1 LLVLAFEG
9 WAQCRLATDPDPSDE
24 PRGVSGWTCAVAGEP
39 DLDRILRLQPE
50 GAVQRV
56 PGPPIGVRVTSA
68 APGSPLAGARV
79 RLLGDPVFDG
89 RNGLA
94 NEDTREPIVPFHL
107 RIEGDGVA
115 LERRHVDAAGRPVST
130 LPGRPTAAPERAATA
145 IGVRTP
151 EDRVRFRERR
161 ADALRTALAAATTQ
175 IDEAALRRRLR
186 PFEAEAAERERRR
199 QAGEPE
205 APAITT
211 FMLGLALPYRITID
225 GEDGIVED
233 PSGAL
238 GPLDSHAPWQ
248 VQMAVGI
255 WDADA
260 LCGWIEGALSVPQP

>member
-50 GAVQRV
+50 GAVPRV
-56 PGPPIGVRVTSA
+56 PGPPIGVRVTSSA
-68 APGSPLAGARV
+68 LTGARV

-130 LPGRPTAAPERAATA
+130 RPGPPTAAPQRAAAA
-145 IGVRTP
+145 IGVRTAA
-151 EDRVRFRERR
+151 DRVRFRERR
-161 ADALRTALAAATTQ
+161 ADALRVALAAATTP
-175 IDEAALRRRLR
+175 IEDAALRRRLR
-186 PFEAEAAERERRR
+186 PFEEEAAERERRR

-211 FMLGLALPYRITID
+211 LLLGFSLPYQIAID
-225 GEDGIVED
+225 GEDGMVED
-233 PSGAL
+233 PSSAL
-238 GPLDSHAPWQ
+238 GPLDPRAPWQ
-248 VQMAVGI
+248 VEMAVGI

-260 LCGWIEGALSVPQP
+260 LCAWIEGAVRIPQA

>member
-1 LLVLAFEG
+1 MLVLAFEG

-50 GAVQRV
+50 GAVPRV
-56 PGPPIGVRVTSA
+56 PGPPIGVRVASTA
-68 APGSPLAGARV
+68 LTGARV

-107 RIEGDGVA
+107 RIEGDGVV

-130 LPGRPTAAPERAATA
+130 LPGRPTAAPERAAMA

-161 ADALRTALAAATTQ
+161 ADALRAALATAMTE
-175 IDEAALRRRLR
+175 IDQAALSRRLR

-199 QAGEPE
+199 QAGEPD

-211 FMLGLALPYRITID
+211 FMLGLALPYRIEID

-238 GPLDSHAPWQ
+238 GPLDEHAPWQ
-248 VQMAVGI
+248 VEMAVGI

-260 LCGWIEGALSVPQP
+260 LCAWIEGVLRVPQP